1 MSNHFLVMS
10 YLKSKQFIPEP
21 IKRLDIFSFFC
32 LFSRLKLGLDFKTT
46 KLYLVQKYLLRMMSL
61 VMNLVLL

>member
-21 IKRLDIFSFFC
+21 IKRLDIFFIFFV
-32 LFSRLKLGLDFKTT
+32 F
-46 KLYLVQKYLLRMMSL
+46 LVG
-61 VMNLVLL
+61 